1 MNLPSG
7 KFTLALRFF
16 KINLYFTNFCRVYR
30 MRMSMLILVTHAN
43 RPGHNNE
50 MPFRIIY
57 KQVYE
62 MIDQKT
68 TAFIGKAIREGKYLN
83 ITYKNKNGEIT
94 RFWISILGITAD
106 DKLRVNMFN
115 VTKDEPILNA
125 DISISRIQ
133 TAEILRFSHYDVSE
147 ELIKKID
154 EDKSLQKYGF
164 DGYDNNLLNYYLECY
179 KANRD
184 PFLHQQHLIPGID
197 LPGLIN
203 TNPYHLSD
211 EQQKHIIKKIY
222 NNNYST
228 FYYYELALC
237 EFSIDL
243 ESRGKFVVAFRILTY
258 DPVGKTLQIGNRTH
272 FNANFY
278 IQDNKYSLS
287 YYTDLSPGD
296 FEAIYL
302 NDKTDA
308 IELLRGNFKSGE
320 SPNTRPEIVVLGY
333 QQIDIS
339 NIYEEINSEHSRE
352 GMKTPLKAFFQNL
365 SLRDRRN
372 RKEPYIVLYDNNVN
386 IDQLRTIYNSLKYP
400 ITYVQGPPGTGK
412 TQTILNVVVN
422 CLTNNKTLLIS
433 SNNNIPIDGIK
444 DKLFLRKY
452 KNKEI
457 LFPII
462 RLGNNKLVS
471 EALKKMKALYEFET
485 KDKPKEKLLVNLK
498 EKAKENNQELL
509 DKLEEYEQRIDFE
522 QNLEFINGLLS
533 KGSNW
538 LLEQEKKRLE
548 ERLNQIPEITDDD
561 VKGIFEVI
569 KDNYQLLQFF
579 YFESLKHIKRLKN
592 KDYGELVKILYIQD
606 EEARVKEFNK
616 WIANDENLKLFTR
629 VFPIILTTNISSR
642 KLGKEFKFDLLTI
655 DEAGQCDIATS
666 LIPISKCENMVL
678 IGDTNQLKPIVVFEE
693 SKNKKLMKQFEI
705 DELYDYYNNSI
716 LSVFKR
722 IDNIS
727 RDILLSYHYRCGKKI
742 INYSNMRFY
751 ESKLNLTAIENIG
764 EVKLLD
770 VNNVNHKNKN
780 SQLEEAWEIVNY
792 IKDNKLSDV
801 FIITPFRNQEEVI
814 NHYLSEAKEKKEIDS
829 SVSCGTIHKVQGQEN
844 KTIIIS
850 TAISRQ
856 TNSRT
861 YDWIKNNSQLINVG
875 VTRAKENLIIVTD
888 KNAIDI
894 LSRKDDDLYAL
905 IQYVERNG
913 STQIPQSVVNKFTVG
928 FSNNSKFE
936 NDFYKTMQHYCT
948 VKGGRFKRNVK
959 VIDLFPDEKGNDLV
973 NKKEFD
979 GVLYNGSVPEIVFEL
994 NGAEHNKNK
1003 KRIASDK
1010 TKMELLMRKKI
1021 SFFPIPNQYAKHYE
1035 FIGELISKF
1044 KGDGYQKE
1052 LFFEDTTN

>member
-1 MNLPSG
+1 MTRLRQEIRINISYDMHNINNNG
-7 KFTLALRFF
+7 SDNHEHTQSYKMIEKNITAL
-16 KINLYFTNFCRVYR
+16 
-30 MRMSMLILVTHAN
+30 
-43 RPGHNNE
+43 
-50 MPFRIIY
+50 
-57 KQVYE
+57 
-62 MIDQKT
+62 
-68 TAFIGKAIREGKYLN
+68 IGKAIREGKYLN
-83 ITYKNKNGEIT
+83 IRYKNKNGEET
-94 RFWISILGITAD
+94 RFWICILDINAND
-106 DKLRVNMFN
+106 ELRVNMFN
-115 VTKDEPILNA
+115 VTKDEPILDA
-125 DISISRIQ
+125 KIFISGIQ

-164 DGYDNNLLNYYLECY
+164 DGDDNNLLNYYLECY
-179 KANRD
+179 KANND
-184 PFLHQQHLIPGID
+184 PFLHQQHLIPGMD
-197 LPGLIN
+197 LTELIK
-203 TNPYHLSD
+203 TNPYQISN
-211 EQQKHIIKKIY
+211 EQQKHIVKNIY
-222 NNNYST
+222 NNNYKT

-243 ESRGKFVVAFRILTY
+243 ESRGKFVVAFRKLTY
-258 DPVGKTLQIGNRTH
+258 DPVGKTLQIGNRVH
-272 FNANFY
+272 FNSCFY
-278 IQDNKYSLS
+278 IQDNKYTLS

-296 FEAIYL
+296 FEALYL
-302 NDKTDA
+302 NDKLGA
-308 IELLRGNFKSGE
+308 IESLRGNFKAGE

-339 NIYEEINSEHSRE
+339 NIYEEINSENSRE
-352 GMKTPLKAFFQNL
+352 EMQIPLKAFFQNV
-365 SLRDRRN
+365 SLLDRKNRN
-372 RKEPYIVLYDNNVN
+372 EPYIVLYDNNVN

-412 TQTILNVVVN
+412 TQTILNIVVN
-422 CLTNNKTLLIS
+422 CLMNNKTLLIS

-444 DKLFLRKY
+444 DKLFLGKY
-452 KNKEI
+452 KNKDI

-462 RLGNNKLVS
+462 RLGNNKLVL
-471 EALKKMKALYEFET
+471 EALKKIRALYEFET
-485 KDKPKEKLLVNLK
+485 KDNPKENILVTLK

-509 DKLEEYEQRIDFE
+509 NKLEEYEQRIDFE

-533 KGSNW
+533 KGSDW
-538 LLEQEKKRLE
+538 LLEQEKKKLE
-548 ERLNQIPEITDDD
+548 ERLKHIPCTTDDD

-579 YFESLKHIKRLKN
+579 YFESLRHIKRLKN
-592 KDYGELVKILYIQD
+592 KDYSELVKILYTQD
-606 EEARVKEFNK
+606 EAEQVKEFNK
-616 WIANDENLKLFTR
+616 WIADDENLKKFTR
-629 VFPIILTTNISSR
+629 VFPIILTTNISAR
-642 KLGKEFKFDLLTI
+642 KLGKGFKFDLLTI

-666 LIPISKCENMVL
+666 LIPISKCKNMVL

-693 SKNKKLMKQFEI
+693 SKNKKLMKRFEI
-705 DELYDYYNNSI
+705 NELYDYYNNSI
-716 LSVFKR
+716 LSIYKR

-751 ESKLNLTAIENIG
+751 ESLLNLTAIKNIG

-770 VNNVNHKNKN
+770 VKNVNHKNKN
-780 SQLEEAWEIVNY
+780 SQIEEACEIVNY

-801 FIITPFRNQEEVI
+801 FVITPFRNQEEVI
-814 NHYLSEAKEKKEIDS
+814 NHYLKEAIEKNEIDS

-850 TAISRQ
+850 TAISRN

-888 KNAIDI
+888 RNAIDV

-905 IQYVERNG
+905 IEYVEKNG
-913 STQIPQSVVNKFTVG
+913 TTQISQSVVNKFTIG

-936 NDFYKTMQHYCT
+936 DEFYRTMRHYCT

-959 VIDLFPDEKGNDLV
+959 VIDLFPEEKGNDLV

-994 NGAEHNKNK
+994 NGAEHYKNR
-1003 KRIASDK
+1003 KRIDSDK
-1010 TKMELLMRKKI
+1010 IKMELLKQKRN
-1021 SFFPIPNQYAKHYE
+1021 S
-1035 FIGELISKF
+1035 LVCCSKSIC
-1044 KGDGYQKE
+1044 KT
-1052 LFFEDTTN
+1052 L